1 MDEQEIDDLR
11 DDMNEDEM
19 EILQRE
25 EEFAHHP
32 HQSTQPEDNV
42 DVPVLTD
49 HEDNDSN
56 DDVEE
61 ELDDLE
67 SDDEYDVYDE
77 DDSEIE
83 NENDA
88 ESENEDQNNVEL
100 TGVERRSV
108 RTRQPVRRLDPNPRE
123 KNYQETNPSIT
134 QRRNFAS
141 VVKNGDDIG
150 WKKTVMDLFGPY
162 NPLSRVMN
170 GIQIETWSISKGSR
184 SQRILHAAI
193 SSPSYFYFSAP

>member
-42 DVPVLTD
+42 DFPALMD
-49 HEDNDSN
+49 PEDDDPND
-56 DDVEE
+56 EE

-67 SDDEYDVYDE
+67 LDNEYDDLEE
-77 DDSEIE
+77 DDSEIK

-88 ESENEDQNNVEL
+88 VFENENQNNVEL
-100 TGVERRSV
+100 TGVEGLLG
-108 RTRQPVRRLDPNPRE
+108 QDNP
-123 KNYQETNPSIT
+123 
-134 QRRNFAS
+134 
-141 VVKNGDDIG
+141 
-150 WKKTVMDLFGPY
+150 
-162 NPLSRVMN
+162 
-170 GIQIETWSISKGSR
+170 
-184 SQRILHAAI
+184 
-193 SSPSYFYFSAP
+193 